1 MLKIIYAGCL
11 VYRKAFRR
19 NLFLKCML
27 QPEIAKKSLKTP
39 TLGGCSRSFEVADLD
54 VNGKTYGTS
63 Y

>member
-39 TLGGCSRSFEVADLD
+39 TLGRCSRSFEVADLD